1 MEANSEIPSRNQPS
15 EEDAALKLGL
25 VTYNLAKSWDVP
37 EIIAKCEAT
46 GFEAVELR
54 TTHAHGVEPT
64 MTAQERRSVRERFAK
79 SKVKL
84 LSLGTTCEYHSPD
97 PAEVQR
103 NIEETKAFV
112 RLAADVGAVG
122 VKVRPNGF
130 PEAVPKEK
138 TIKQIGESLRQCG
151 EFAKGHGIGI
161 WLEVHGKGTGELP
174 HIRGMM
180 DVANHPSA
188 GICWNSNQTD
198 VLDGFIRENFELVK
212 PWIRNVHITELWRE
226 DYPWRE
232 LFSLLKKAGYKGCTL
247 AEIPES
253 PEPERLMRYYRALW
267 LCLTQGLTSA
277 EH

>member
-1 MEANSEIPSRNQPS
+1 VSK
-15 EEDAALKLGL
+15 EDPLLKLGL
-25 VTYNLAKSWDVP
+25 VTYNLAKSWDIS

-64 MTAQERRSVRERFAK
+64 LSSQERKAVKERFGK
-79 SKVKL
+79 SKVQL
-84 LSLGTTCEYHSPD
+84 LSLGTTCEFHSPD
-97 PAEVQR
+97 PAEVRR
-103 NIEETKAFV
+103 NIEEAKTFV

-130 PEAVPKEK
+130 PDGVSKDT
-138 TIKQIGESLRQCG
+138 TIKQIGTSLRECG
-151 EFAKGHGIGI
+151 EFAKDYNIGI
-161 WLEVHGKGTGELP
+161 WLEVHGKGTNEVP
-174 HIRGMM
+174 YVRAMM
-180 DVANHPSA
+180 DVANHPSV
-188 GICWNSNQTD
+188 GICWNSNQSD

-232 LFSLLKKAGYKGCTL
+232 LFALLKKAEYKGCTL

-267 LCLTQGLTSA
+267 LCQGRG
-277 EH
+277 